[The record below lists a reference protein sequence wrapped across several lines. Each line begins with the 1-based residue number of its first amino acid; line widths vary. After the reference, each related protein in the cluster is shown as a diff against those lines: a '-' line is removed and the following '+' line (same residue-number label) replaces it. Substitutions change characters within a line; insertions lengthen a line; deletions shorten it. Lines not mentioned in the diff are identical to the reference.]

1 MRVVAIG
8 LGLLIMG
15 LAAVGLAES
24 LPSGAAAMAV
34 VITPTDP
41 SGAPQIVDLRIVG
54 DEVPIPRNGSVLIFA
69 RADGWP
75 VEDAMPIVQVSKT
88 TGAETTTFGGQ
99 MLSLGD
105 YYWSWTPTEP
115 LEVGDYAISLAHRAF
130 GTLTYMVHIVADAVL
145 DPPAFTSEPLAVYAI
160 EFTEYATCQSWG
172 GIGLVPGP
180 MIATRERGQ
189 AEVIAN
195 LTFSSDPMIVH
206 QFLYRAIAPVD
217 VESELRASGLPVVG
231 GPFTEQAEEYCFGIE
246 AVDITT
252 GTVHAYPEVELCAP
266 HGGLPS
272 LVERDA
278 VVTDDALSRYSCMVP
293 PAGFEERWC
302 EINDQCI
309 TLWLMPELV
318 ASNNCQL
325 YFDTCPD
332 AEMPV
337 PSAGTGGMTMD
348 AGGGAGAGGGGR
360 RDAGFAPWFGQGD
373 AAAEDDDAGD
383 DDAKAAV
390 SHGSGCA
397 VSRPTGAVAVS
408 SVACTAWAALGLL
421 VVRRRKRRH
430 PVRREA

>member
-1 MRVVAIG
+1 MRAAAIG
-8 LGLLIMG
+8 LGLLTMG
-15 LAAVGLAES
+15 LAAVGLAEG
-24 LPSGAAAMAV
+24 LPSGASPMAV
-34 VITPTDP
+34 VITPMDP
-41 SGAPQIVDLRIVG
+41 SGEPQIVDLRIVG

-75 VEDAMPIVQVSKT
+75 AEDAMPIVQVSKT
-88 TGAETTTFGGQ
+88 TGAETTTFGGV

-105 YYWSWTPTEP
+105 YYWSWTPTQP

-130 GTLTYMVHIVADAVL
+130 GSVTYAVHIVADAVL
-145 DPPAFTSEPLAVYAI
+145 DPPAFTSEPLAVYAT

-172 GIGLVPGP
+172 GIALLPGP

-195 LTFSSDPMIVH
+195 LSFSSDPTIVH

-217 VESELRASGLPVVG
+217 GESQLRASGLPVVG
-231 GPFTEQAEEYCFGIE
+231 GPFTVQAEEYCFGIE

-252 GTVHAYPEVELCAP
+252 GTVHPYPDVELCAP
-266 HGGLPS
+266 HGALPDLS
-272 LVERDA
+272 ERDVA
-278 VVTDDALSRYSCMVP
+278 VTDETLSRYSCMVP
-293 PAGFEERWC
+293 PTGFEERWC
-302 EINDQCI
+302 EVNDQCI
-309 TLWLMPELV
+309 TLWLMPELA

-348 AGGGAGAGGGGR
+348 AGGGAGTGGSGR

-373 AAAEDDDAGD
+373 AAAEDDAGAED
-383 DDAKAAV
+383 DKAAV

-397 VSRPTGAVAVS
+397 VARRTGAAAAS
-408 SVACTAWAALGLL
+408 PGACTALAALGLL
-421 VVRRRKRRH
+421 IVRRRKRGQ
-430 PVRREA
+430 PARRAA